1 MKIIELDD
9 TLEQVQADP
18 DHYRDLFFENKVLVF
33 KNLGPGALAPFSK
46 ALTGYQPSTMAEG
59 ASVGTAP
66 SDILG
71 THSHYQTGE
80 DHKVRFEQFW
90 TGEGTGGE
98 EPDNEPRVYTAQTE
112 EGEFYEMEPVRS
124 TFMFWHLEDAYK
136 EFPPTAVIM
145 SLSTFTAPPGAGG
158 SGFVDM
164 AEAYEAMRPEWQHG
178 LREARKKEIQ
188 VPFMPDG
195 CIQYPHPIVGRHFH
209 TGELF
214 LPLQGH
220 WRDCEEL
227 PYSIDIDTCDGLTE
241 EDLLNINEWVY
252 QFQVNPDNQHWVDH
266 EQDDVIVYDGQSL
279 SYAIGAGFSHGER
292 VFDRVTYHA
301 GEPAVRLPPRHTQY
315 HVPEGH
321 VYHG

>member
-9 TLEQVQADP
+9 TLEQIKDDP
-18 DHYRDLFFENKVLVF
+18 EKYQDLFFENKVLVF
-33 KNLGPGALAPFSK
+33 RNMAGDLVELSRE
-46 ALTGYQPSTMAEG
+46 LTGYRPVPMSEG
-59 ASVGTAP
+59 AKHGAGNARV
-66 SDILG
+66 LG
-71 THSHYQTGE
+71 GYSSYCMDE

-90 TGEGTGGE
+90 TGVGTEGE
-98 EPDNEPRVYTAQTE
+98 EPDNEPRIYTGQNAD
-112 EGEFYEMEPVRS
+112 GEFYQMDPVRS

-136 EFPPTAVIM
+136 EFPPTAIVM
-145 SLSTFTAPPGAGG
+145 SMKTFTAPEGAGG

-164 AEAYEAMRPEWQHG
+164 ADAYRAMKPEWQHA
-178 LREARKKEIQ
+178 LRDATKEAIQ

-195 CIQYPHPIVGRHFH
+195 CIQHPHPIIMEHFH

-220 WRDCEEL
+220 WRDCDET
-227 PYSIDIDTCDGLTE
+227 PYTIDLATCDGLSPD
-241 EDLLNINEWVY
+241 DLLDINEWVY

-266 EQDDVIVYDGQSL
+266 EEGDIVVYDGQSL
-279 SYAIGAGFSHGER
+279 SYAIGAGFSYGER

-301 GEPAVRLPPRHTQY
+301 GEPSVRLPPRHTQY
-315 HVPEGH
+315 HVPDGH